1 MFDVFSILGVSSPEK
16 QRTRTT
22 STTSSNSSSPPLKL
36 SKRSFYSTFDE
47 EEEENINTNNS
58 SVSIYMNKLDLK
70 STGTVKKSYSRLP
83 QLSKRPRLSLE
94 SNMDRSD
101 HFIQHDEDV
110 TDDNLTPLTSLQMT
124 AKRNVR

>member
-1 MFDVFSILGVSSPEK
+1 MFSILGVASPEK
-16 QRTRTT
+16 QRTRTA
-22 STTSSNSSSPPLKL
+22 SSASSNSSSPPLKL
-36 SKRSFYSTFDE
+36 SKRSFCSTFDDDD
-47 EEEENINTNNS
+47 EENTNTNNS